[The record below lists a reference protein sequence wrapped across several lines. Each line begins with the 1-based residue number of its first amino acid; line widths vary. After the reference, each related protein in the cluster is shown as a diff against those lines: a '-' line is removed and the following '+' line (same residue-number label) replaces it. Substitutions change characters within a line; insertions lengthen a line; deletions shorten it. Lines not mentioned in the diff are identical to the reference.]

1 MESATLISA
10 PPGETQ
16 RTSIR
21 KPESPIQLRSNA
33 RASDSSALAAAPNE
47 TIPKSEHPVRLT
59 THHRPLTT
67 AQPHRPLT
75 TAPAILKTSPPTTRA
90 RTPRQ
95 QDGTPLMSDT
105 PFVHLHCHTDYSL
118 LDGACEIS
126 QLMGL
131 VAEQK
136 MPAVAMTD
144 HGNLFGAVEF
154 YNKAKEKGVH
164 PIIGCEVYVSQ
175 QSHKVK
181 SDSNRY
187 NHLVLLCENQDG
199 YRNLIKLVS
208 TGFLDGFYYKPRID
222 KELLAQHSKGIIAL
236 SACLRGDINETL
248 MGDRYD
254 EARRIAYEYT
264 DVFGKNNFFLEMQE
278 HGLDQDRMV
287 MPLVNRLSQETGI
300 PMVVTNDSHYLRKED
315 PRMHELLL
323 CIGTGKTMSDPN
335 RMRFSTP
342 EFYLKSRA
350 EMLTLFGE
358 IEHAMDRTWDIAQ
371 RCHVKLEEVKDP
383 FPKFEVPP
391 EHSIDTY
398 FEYVARQGF
407 EKRRPR
413 LETLR
418 AQGYLKH
425 DLAEYAER
433 LDRELKTIQQMRFSG
448 YFLIVWDF
456 IRHARSRNIPVG
468 PGRGSAAGSLV
479 SYAMQ
484 ITDIDPL
491 QYGLLFER
499 FLNPERISMPDI
511 DIDFCTRG
519 RGEVIQY
526 VTEKYGREQVAQI
539 ITFGTLGAKAA
550 IKDVGRVLDMKISD
564 VERITKLV
572 PTTLNIK
579 LKDAIAQ
586 EPGFQDLM
594 RQDPRVKDVL
604 EVAQKIEG
612 MARNAGVHAAGVV
625 ISPVPLKELVPLYRT
640 NRDEIVTQYDMV
652 GLEKLALL
660 KMDFLGLT
668 TLTIIDDALKLIKEY
683 RGVTLDPEQ
692 FPLDDAKTYE
702 LFSKGH
708 TSGVFQFESQG
719 MRDILRRYQPT
730 RVEDLCALNALYRP
744 GPIQGGMIDD
754 FIDRKHG
761 RKQVKYD
768 LPELKEVL
776 EETLGV
782 IVYQEQ
788 VMQIS
793 NRIAGYSLGDAD
805 LLRRAMGKKKHE
817 EMAKQ
822 RERFLSGAQERGFP
836 QHKTEKIFDL
846 MEQFA
851 GYGFNKSHSA
861 AYAYL
866 AYVTAYLKS
875 NFPVEFMSGLLTS
888 ETGNTTKVVKY
899 INECREMGIQVF
911 APDVNSSGQNFT
923 PEQNSIR
930 FGLCAIK
937 NVGASAVEAIIKAR
951 TEGGRF
957 KSLFEFC
964 DRVDLAAVNR
974 RVMESLIKAGA
985 MDTLNGTRSQL
996 MTVLDSAIETG
1007 LRAWR
1012 DRASGQSGLF
1022 ADLMAAVEEDKEQ
1035 PLPNVPDLSSHEK
1048 LTGEKEMLGYYVTGH
1063 PLDQYMDKVTELG
1076 THTVETIQELE
1087 KGAEV
1092 KLCGI
1097 LTGVQRKRTKEG
1109 KLWALMMLED
1119 LLGSVEAMLFNSQY
1133 ERLLPMLAE
1142 DKAVLIKATVLPEEN
1157 ASPKISIQDII
1168 PLELARVD
1176 LPTVISIRVGLG
1188 NGAKAEQLNQ
1198 LFLRKQGP
1206 TGVRLRLEKPRDFSV
1221 ILDVP
1226 VKVRPDKEFRAEVA
1240 RICGPEALEIV
1251 AS

>member
-1 MESATLISA
+1 
-10 PPGETQ
+10 
-16 RTSIR
+16 
-21 KPESPIQLRSNA
+21 
-33 RASDSSALAAAPNE
+33 
-47 TIPKSEHPVRLT
+47 
-59 THHRPLTT
+59 
-67 AQPHRPLT
+67 
-75 TAPAILKTSPPTTRA
+75 
-90 RTPRQ
+90 
-95 QDGTPLMSDT
+95 MSDT

-126 QLMGL
+126 QLMDL
-131 VAEQK
+131 VVEQK

-164 PIIGCEVYVSQ
+164 PVIGCEVYVAQ
-175 QSHKVK
+175 QRHTVK

-208 TGFLDGFYYKPRID
+208 TGYLDGFYYKPRID
-222 KELLAQHSKGIIAL
+222 KELLAQHSKGLIAL

-248 MGDRYD
+248 LSDRYD
-254 EARRIAYEYT
+254 EARRIAYEYA
-264 DVFGKNNFFLEMQE
+264 DMFGKNNFFLEMQD
-278 HGLDQDRMV
+278 HGLDQDKIV
-287 MPLVNRLSQETGI
+287 MPAVNRLAQETGI
-300 PMVVTNDSHYLRKED
+300 PLVVTNDSHYLRKTD
-315 PRMHELLL
+315 PRMHEILL

-335 RMRFSTP
+335 RMRFTTP
-342 EFYLKSRA
+342 DFYLKSRA
-350 EMLTLFGE
+350 EMLALFGE
-358 IEHAMDRTWDIAQ
+358 LEDAMDRTWDVAQ
-371 RCHVKLEEVKDP
+371 RCSVKLEKVKDP
-383 FPKFEVPP
+383 FPKFDVPP
-391 EHSIDTY
+391 EHTTDTY

-407 EKRRPR
+407 EKRRVR
-413 LETLR
+413 LEALR
-418 AQGYLKH
+418 AQGHLKH
-425 DLAEYAER
+425 DLSEYVER
-433 LDRELKTIQQMRFSG
+433 LDREIKIIQQMKFSG

-456 IRHARSRNIPVG
+456 IRYAKSQGIPVG

-479 SYAMQ
+479 GYSMQ

-511 DIDFCTRG
+511 DIDFCTNR

-550 IKDVGRVLDMKISD
+550 IKDVGRVLDMSFGD
-564 VERITKLV
+564 VDRITKLV
-572 PTTLNIK
+572 PNQLNIK
-579 LKDAIAQ
+579 LKDALAQ
-586 EPGFQDLM
+586 EPGFQDLL
-594 RQDPRVKDVL
+594 RQDPRVKEVL

-668 TLTIIDDALKLIKEY
+668 TLTIIQEALNLVKKH
-683 RGVTLDPEQ
+683 RGVALDPEQ
-692 FPLDDAKTYE
+692 FSLDDGKTYE
-702 LFSKGH
+702 VFSKGH
-708 TSGVFQFESQG
+708 TSGVFQFESPG

-761 RKQVKYD
+761 RKRVQYD
-768 LPELKEVL
+768 LPELKQVL

-793 NRIAGYSLGDAD
+793 NLLAGYSLGDAD
-805 LLRRAMGKKKHE
+805 LLRRAMGKKKPE

-822 RERFLSGAQERGFP
+822 RERFVKGARERGFP
-836 QHKTEKIFDL
+836 QNKIEKIFDL

-866 AYVTAYLKS
+866 AYVTAYLKA
-875 NFPVEFMSGLLTS
+875 NYPVEFMSALLTS

-899 INECREMGIQVF
+899 INECREMGIAVL
-911 APDVNSSGQNFT
+911 APDVNASDLNFT
-923 PEQNSIR
+923 PEYKGESGAIR
-930 FGLCAIK
+930 FGLGAIK

-951 TEGGRF
+951 AGAGTF
-957 KSLFEFC
+957 KSIFDLCE
-964 DRVDLAAVNR
+964 RVDLGAVNR
-974 RVMESLIKAGA
+974 RVLESLVKAGA
-985 MDTLNGTRSQL
+985 LDSLAGMRSQL
-996 MTVLDSAIETG
+996 MAVLDSAIETG
-1007 LRAWR
+1007 QRAWR
-1012 DRASGQSGLF
+1012 DRESGQSGLF
-1022 ADLMAAVEEDKEQ
+1022 GDMFGTGEHTEP
-1035 PLPNVPDLSSHEK
+1035 PLPDVQDWTSQEK
-1048 LTGEKEMLGYYVTGH
+1048 LNGEKETLGFYVTGH
-1063 PLDQYMDKVTELG
+1063 PLDQYKDKIAELA
-1076 THTVETIQELE
+1076 THTTETIQDLE
-1087 KGAEV
+1087 KGVEV
-1092 KLCGI
+1092 KMCGI
-1097 LTGVQRKRTKEG
+1097 LTGIQRRRNREG
-1109 KLWALMMLED
+1109 KPWASMVLED
-1119 LLGSVEAMLFNSQY
+1119 LLGSTEAMLFTTQY
-1133 ERLLPMLAE
+1133 DKNLPMLAE
-1142 DKAVLIKATVLPEEN
+1142 DKAVLVKATVLPEEN
-1157 ASPKISIQDII
+1157 APPKISIQDII
-1168 PLELARVD
+1168 PLENARVD
-1176 LPTVISIRVGLG
+1176 LPALISIRVPLG
-1188 NGAKAEQLNQ
+1188 ANGHGQKAEELNE
-1198 LFLRKQGP
+1198 LFQRKRGA
-1206 TGVRLRLEKPRDFSV
+1206 TEVRLRLEKPRDFSV

-1226 VKVRPDKEFRAEVA
+1226 VKVRPDKEFRSEVA
-1240 RICGPEALEIV
+1240 RICGPEALEILAV
-1251 AS
+1251 